1 MGARDHQ
8 ALRPAPLLLCSR
20 NAGSLSGRSHG
31 SAGVGA
37 SLATTSVTPVKPPPS
52 SPRHDPPDG
61 AQARIKPLIQDSKLP
76 GRALA
81 GPCRLFANGAAAP
94 GPWWVASE
102 ARAQSAI
109 TWNDSPPSR
118 RRLRARGRAG
128 RPRSR
133 NVWLW
138 KPLHGTLPPGGAVG
152 RLDRR
157 RIAPV
162 AGSPRDA
169 RTRTLAGLQCRDV
182 VVLARLSRPGRGS
195 SEHCDVEARGGL
207 RDRADS
213 EVCRGSVAAEKAVP
227 DPGAGWERRWRAL
240 LMRSPS
246 VPSRIRPTKRPSDTL
261 RM

>member
-1 MGARDHQ
+1 MRLADK
-8 ALRPAPLLLCSR
+8 S
-20 NAGSLSGRSHG
+20 
-31 SAGVGA
+31 
-37 SLATTSVTPVKPPPS
+37 ATTEAPTHQGIRVT
-52 SPRHDPPDG
+52 
-61 AQARIKPLIQDSKLP
+61 
-76 GRALA
+76 ALA
-81 GPCRLFANGAAAP
+81 GLATFWSMSSARRPQCGCTGGGKRGRSAP
-94 GPWWVASE
+94 ATPASC
-102 ARAQSAI
+102 
-109 TWNDSPPSR
+109 D
-118 RRLRARGRAG
+118 LRASISGPPFG
-128 RPRSR
+128 PG
-133 NVWLW
+133 
-138 KPLHGTLPPGGAVG
+138 LHPHPCGNRVHGALPPGGAVG

>member
-1 MGARDHQ
+1 MLPLREHDVSCGSVLFLRHQ
-8 ALRPAPLLLCSR
+8 AGGLLSALRSA
-20 NAGSLSGRSHG
+20 HG
-31 SAGVGA
+31 SG
-37 SLATTSVTPVKPPPS
+37 SPFST
-52 SPRHDPPDG
+52 SPRAPTYLMTNP
-61 AQARIKPLIQDSKLP
+61 
-76 GRALA
+76 RAK
-81 GPCRLFANGAAAP
+81 C
-94 GPWWVASE
+94 VSHE
-102 ARAQSAI
+102 RAH
-109 TWNDSPPSR
+109 W
-118 RRLRARGRAG
+118 RGRAAGDG
-128 RPRSR
+128 RLDVAALKCEFTRSAKAR
-133 NVWLW
+133 SSFWSWPPSTPLW
-138 KPLHGTLPPGGAVG
+138 KPLHGALPPGGAVG